1 MHLILLASL
10 LLTPAHGFLQAPTLP
25 PSQVLQARS
34 PFGGGDEG
42 PPGLAAPED
51 PGRLTTADHYLEML
65 KVDSRERLASM
76 AVGDED
82 AANKPFASES
92 VAEMQARGPAGRYN
106 PGGGEEVVKSD
117 FDAETTEEIR
127 RAFMRGPEKV
137 AGEVGKIATLSE
149 MLGGGAGAA
158 APAAAAATPAPP
170 ASPAAT
176 TPVPVRPPAV
186 APAAP
191 PVPVRSP
198 VASQPTPAPVRAPI
212 QAPSTPPPVQ
222 VPSAPP
228 RELVRTAQALLLK
241 HRGGPGFGAGVLG
254 AEEAKRL
261 GGALEELRAH
271 VSAAPVALSAPAP
284 ALSASPLP
292 PPTPPPVPAAPLAR
306 SRMRLPL
313 VPVAAAPPASY
324 SSALVCASSALS
336 MFASSPQPALLPAVR
351 TALSLVLPLLPPPPS
366 PPAAGELDGATKCA
380 AAAIEMLQNAP
391 PSARDALEPI
401 VAVAI
406 CNAIASI
413 EGGEGGGEGGVFA
426 EARDVLSM
434 ARGGGALGLRDGM
447 GEDEKEEVRNVLVRV
462 RGAVLDEME

>member
-1 MHLILLASL
+1 M
-10 LLTPAHGFLQAPTLP
+10 
-25 PSQVLQARS
+25 QARS

-137 AGEVGKIATLSE
+137 AGE
-149 MLGGGAGAA
+149 
-158 APAAAAATPAPP
+158 
-170 ASPAAT
+170 
-176 TPVPVRPPAV
+176 
-186 APAAP
+186 
-191 PVPVRSP
+191 
-198 VASQPTPAPVRAPI
+198 
-212 QAPSTPPPVQ
+212 
-222 VPSAPP
+222 
-228 RELVRTAQALLLK
+228 ALLLK

-447 GEDEKEEVRNVLVRV
+447 GEDEKEEVRNVLVRA
-462 RGAVLDEME
+462 RWAVLDEME